1 MAAAYV
7 KEYADRVD
15 AGGFLNNI
23 SVAEFEDWET
33 MGHAIRYKVPAL
45 LSHGQVRLVIIDSI
59 AAHLR
64 FDTEQDSSSRT
75 AGEFYK
81 QRSGFLIEAG
91 QMFRSW
97 ASEYNC
103 AVVCVNQ
110 VKDVFDQPQSQ
121 PRLLSDVSDMSV
133 VPQTAKELCYKDFAA
148 LGMNSKAPALGNLW
162 ANAIDARITLYYR
175 RGLSQAEARA
185 TEQEGELVEVPNELL
200 RTRRWLEL
208 SFAPWCSRRTCE
220 IALDDRGFYSF
231 GINSHEIDEVGGV
244 F

>member
-7 KEYADRVD
+7 KEYADR
-15 AGGFLNNI
+15 
-23 SVAEFEDWET
+23 FEDWET

-45 LSHGQVRLVIIDSI
+45 LSYGQVRLL
-59 AAHLR
+59 A
-64 FDTEQDSSSRT
+64 SSTS
-75 AGEFYK
+75 K
-81 QRSGFLIEAG
+81 DLDFLIEAG

-110 VKDVFDQPQSQ
+110 VKDVFESAA
-121 PRLLSDVSDMSV
+121 VA
-133 VPQTAKELCYKDFAA
+133 AKIA
-148 LGMNSKAPALGNLW
+148 
-162 ANAIDARITLYYR
+162 
-175 RGLSQAEARA
+175 AEARA
-185 TEQEGELVEVPNELL
+185 TGQEGKLVEVPNELL